1 MGELQGMYKVLLV
14 DDEILIREAIRE
26 NIHWKEMGFELIA
39 DCENG
44 REAMEVIRN
53 NPPDLVLTDICMPY
67 VDGIELAR
75 YIHENCPDT
84 RTVIISGYDEFEYAK
99 QAVRYQVMEYIL
111 KPVTPAELTEVLE
124 KARASLDETRAKSE
138 TLKKLKGAYRVNK
151 PLLRGRFLNSL
162 LRGDERPED
171 LEEKMR
177 ELDISLPGSVFN
189 TAIVEGDDLSPFL
202 NRYPGVRDELALFSI
217 FNITQELIEQ
227 KKLGEVFQNLDA
239 KTVIIFCGTEG
250 KELKADMEEVLAAV
264 RGTIRDLLLI
274 ETTVGVGE
282 AVKQL
287 SKLYQSFEKA
297 KAALE
302 LKWLMGGNQVLR
314 CGLLDTRKSTPIDVS
329 HWADKV
335 WQSVKAGDEKE
346 IEHTVRD
353 FAQEIRESRTNRN
366 RAIIYMQNL
375 LLTVVN
381 AAELAEEQE
390 NQILQEEKEL
400 MNRLYTYERLRDMA
414 TDVIAICCSL
424 SRLLNEQRDSYG
436 KKQAMR
442 ALEYIDQNYMNTDVS
457 LNSVCSHLAMS
468 TSYFSTL
475 FKTHTGETFI
485 EALTRKRM
493 EKARSLLE
501 NTSKR
506 AYEVAEEVG
515 FSDPHYF
522 SIAFKK
528 ATGKTPTEYA
538 KEKRKR

>member
-1 MGELQGMYKVLLV
+1 MYKVLLV
-14 DDEILIREAIRE
+14 DDEVLIREAIRE
-26 NIHWKEMGFELIA
+26 NIHWEEMGFELIA
-39 DCENG
+39 SCENG
-44 REAMEVIRN
+44 KQAMEVIERT
-53 NPPDLVLTDICMPY
+53 PPDLVLTDIYMPY

-75 YIHENCPDT
+75 YIHEQCPDT

-124 KARASLDETRAKSE
+124 KARASLDEARAKNE
-138 TLKKLKGAYRVNK
+138 TLKKLKGAYRSNR
-151 PLLRGRFLNSL
+151 PFLRGRFLHSL
-162 LRGDERPED
+162 LKGDERTED
-171 LEEKMR
+171 LEGKMR
-177 ELDISLPGSVFN
+177 ELEVSLPGSVFN
-189 TAIVEGDDLSPFL
+189 TAIVEGDDLSPFVS
-202 NRYPGVRDELALFSI
+202 RYPGVRDELALFSI

-227 KKLGEVFQNLDA
+227 KGMGVVFQNMEE
-239 KTVIIFCGTEG
+239 KTVVIFCGSTEE
-250 KELKADMEEVLAAV
+250 ELEKNAGESLGAV
-264 RGTIRDLLLI
+264 RKTIRELLFI
-274 ETTVGVGE
+274 ETTAGVGE
-282 AVKQL
+282 AVSQL
-287 SKLYQSFEKA
+287 SKLYQSYEMA
-297 KAALE
+297 RAALE
-302 LKWLMGGNQVLR
+302 LKWLLGGNQVLR
-314 CGLLDTRKSTPIDVS
+314 SRMLSAGRSTPVDVS
-329 HWADKV
+329 HWAERV
-335 WQSVKAGDEKE
+335 SQAVKAAKPGE
-346 IEHTVRD
+346 IEQTIRD
-353 FAQEIRESRTNRN
+353 FAQVLREARINRN

-381 AAELAEEQE
+381 AADLAEEQE
-390 NQILQEEKEL
+390 NRILQEEKEL

-442 ALEYIDQNYMNTDVS
+442 ALEYIEQNYMNSDVT
-457 LNSVCSHLAMS
+457 LNSVCSYLAMS

-485 EALTRKRM
+485 EALTKKRM
-493 EKARSLLE
+493 EKAKSLLE

-522 SIAFKK
+522 SVSFKK

-538 KEKRKR
+538 KEKRNR

>member
-217 FNITQELIEQ
+217 FNIT
-227 KKLGEVFQNLDA
+227 
-239 KTVIIFCGTEG
+239 
-250 KELKADMEEVLAAV
+250 
-264 RGTIRDLLLI
+264 R
-274 ETTVGVGE
+274 
-282 AVKQL
+282 
-287 SKLYQSFEKA
+287 
-297 KAALE
+297 
-302 LKWLMGGNQVLR
+302 
-314 CGLLDTRKSTPIDVS
+314 TPR
-329 HWADKV
+329 
-335 WQSVKAGDEKE
+335 Q
-346 IEHTVRD
+346 
-353 FAQEIRESRTNRN
+353 
-366 RAIIYMQNL
+366 
-375 LLTVVN
+375 
-381 AAELAEEQE
+381 
-390 NQILQEEKEL
+390 
-400 MNRLYTYERLRDMA
+400 
-414 TDVIAICCSL
+414 
-424 SRLLNEQRDSYG
+424 
-436 KKQAMR
+436 
-442 ALEYIDQNYMNTDVS
+442 
-457 LNSVCSHLAMS
+457 
-468 TSYFSTL
+468 
-475 FKTHTGETFI
+475 
-485 EALTRKRM
+485 
-493 EKARSLLE
+493 
-501 NTSKR
+501 
-506 AYEVAEEVG
+506 
-515 FSDPHYF
+515 
-522 SIAFKK
+522 
-528 ATGKTPTEYA
+528 
-538 KEKRKR
+538 